1 MRFESFKFWKSPEKG
16 GKKEEMK
23 SAEEIAKEVWEGK
36 ERKEQKRKT

>member
-1 MRFESFKFWKSPEKG
+1 
-16 GKKEEMK
+16 MK